1 MKMGKIGP
9 VFTAIIEAVAGIL
22 LILFPSTSAQ
32 TLSYVAG
39 GVFAVWGLITLVLFF
54 LRQSGKPDGFAQG
67 LFQIALGLFMVFRP
81 ELIGAI
87 VPYMLAFVM
96 LMGCCQQL
104 QAAVRMHQA
113 ESSQAMIAA
122 ILGAA
127 ETVLALLLIAQA
139 FGAGKAAYIVQGV
152 GFVAVAVIDMVTR
165 FALRRGEKKQA

>member
-1 MKMGKIGP
+1 MKIGKIGP
-9 VFTAIIEAVAGIL
+9 VLTAVIEAAAGIL
-22 LILFPSTSAQ
+22 LIVFPTASAQ

-39 GVFAVWGLITLVLFF
+39 GVFAVWGLITMVLFF
-54 LRQSGKPDGFAQG
+54 LRQSGNPDGFAQG
-67 LFQIALGLFMVFRP
+67 LFQLALGLFMVFRP

-96 LMGCCQQL
+96 LLGCCRQL
-104 QAAVRMHQA
+104 QAAVRMRQA
-113 ESSQAMIAA
+113 GSGKAMIAA

-127 ETVLALLLIAQA
+127 ETVVALLLIAQA

-165 FALRRGEKKQA
+165 FALRRGEKK